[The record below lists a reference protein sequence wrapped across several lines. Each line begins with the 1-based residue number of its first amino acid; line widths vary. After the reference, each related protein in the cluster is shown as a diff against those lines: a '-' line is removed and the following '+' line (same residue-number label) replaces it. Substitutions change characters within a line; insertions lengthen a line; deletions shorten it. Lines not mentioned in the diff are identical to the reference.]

1 MNRNTDH
8 NGPAR
13 RIPKTDTPYNPGAG
27 SRPAK
32 PAANRPP
39 RGAADPRPPQ
49 RVNSPRPPRP
59 SERHAPPPDDPDA
72 VRLSKRVMQEA
83 DCSRAEAERL
93 IESGRVRVDG
103 AVQQAVPTRVRPEQ
117 AVTID
122 GSQPAKGVAPATV
135 VMHKPAGVTM
145 EALLKL
151 IVESNHLP
159 NDRSG
164 LTLLARHTK
173 GLECVTPLEPAA
185 SGLVVWTQVPG
196 IARKLVE
203 EGSKIEHE
211 VMVDVEGPVSA
222 AQLAELN
229 RSLVV
234 DGRAMLPARVSISQ
248 SQPDLTRLRMAMKGY
263 WQGQVL
269 QLCDAAGL
277 RLLAIRRQRI
287 GRMPLR
293 DLPAGQWRFLL
304 GYERF

>member
-1 MNRNTDH
+1 MNRTTDH

-13 RIPKTDTPYNPGAG
+13 RIPKTGTPSNPGAD

-32 PAANRPP
+32 PAASRPP

-72 VRLSKRVMQEA
+72 VRLSKRVMQEV

-93 IESGRVRVDG
+93 IEGGRVRVDG

-117 AVTID
+117 AITID

>member
-1 MNRNTDH
+1 MNRTPDH

-13 RIPKTDTPYNPGAG
+13 RVKNTG
-27 SRPAK
+27 
-32 PAANRPP
+32 
-39 RGAADPRPPQ
+39 
-49 RVNSPRPPRP
+49 
-59 SERHAPPPDDPDA
+59 ERHAPPMDDPDA

-83 DCSRAEAERL
+83 DCSRAEAEHL

-122 GSQPAKGVAPATV
+122 GTQPAKGVAPATV
-135 VMHKPAGVTM
+135 VMHKPTGVTM
-145 EALLKL
+145 EALLTL

-164 LTLLARHTK
+164 LTLLARHIK
-173 GLECVTPLEPAA
+173 GLQCVTPLEPAA
-185 SGLVVWTQVPG
+185 SGMVVWTQVPG

-203 EGSKIEHE
+203 EGSQIEHE
-211 VMVDVEGPVSA
+211 VMVDVSGPVSA
-222 AQLAELN
+222 TQLAELN
-229 RSLVV
+229 RSVVV
-234 DGRAMLPARVSISQ
+234 DGRAMMPARVSISQ
-248 SQPDLTRLRMAMKGY
+248 TQPDSTRLRMAMKGY

-287 GRMPLR
+287 GRLPLR

>member
-1 MNRNTDH
+1 MNRTTDH

-13 RIPKTDTPYNPGAG
+13 RIPQADRPSNPGAD
-27 SRPAK
+27 SRPAR

-49 RVNSPRPPRP
+49 RVSATRPPRP
-59 SERHAPPPDDPDA
+59 SERHAPPVDDPDA

-93 IESGRVRVDG
+93 IEGGRVRVDG
-103 AVQQAVPTRVRPEQ
+103 SVQQAVPTRVRPEQ

-122 GSQPAKGVAPATV
+122 GTQPAKGVAPATL
-135 VMHKPAGVTM
+135 VMHKPAGATM
-145 EALLKL
+145 EAMLKL

-229 RSLVV
+229 RSVVV

>member
-1 MNRNTDH
+1 MNRTTDH

-13 RIPKTDTPYNPGAG
+13 RIPKNDTPSNPGADR
-27 SRPAK
+27 RPAK

-203 EGSKIEHE
+203 EGSQIEHE

>member
-1 MNRNTDH
+1 MNRAPDPS
-8 NGPAR
+8 GPAR
-13 RIPKTDTPYNPGAG
+13 RVKNTDSNPAPRAD
-27 SRPAK
+27 SRPTK
-32 PAANRPP
+32 PAANRPS
-39 RGAADPRPPQ
+39 RSAAAPRPPQ
-49 RVNSPRPPRP
+49 RVSTPRPPRAN
-59 SERHAPPPDDPDA
+59 ERPAPQLDDPDA
-72 VRLSKRVMQEA
+72 VRLSKRVMQTA
-83 DCSRAEAERL
+83 DCSRAEAEHL

-117 AVTID
+117 AVSID
-122 GSQPAKGVAPATV
+122 GTQPAKGVAPATV

-151 IVESNHLP
+151 IVESNHQP

-173 GLECVTPLEPAA
+173 GLQCVTPLEPAA
-185 SGLVVWTQVPG
+185 SGMVVWTQVPG

-203 EGSKIEHE
+203 EGSQIEHE
-211 VMVDVEGPVSA
+211 VMVDVEGPVST
-222 AQLAELN
+222 AQLTELN
-229 RSLVV
+229 RSVVV
-234 DGRAMLPARVSISQ
+234 DGRAMLPVRVSISQ
-248 SQPDLTRLRMAMKGY
+248 AQPELTRLRMAMKGY

-287 GRMPLR
+287 GRLPMR

>member
-1 MNRNTDH
+1 MNRTPEH
-8 NGPAR
+8 SGPAR
-13 RIPKTDTPYNPGAG
+13 RVKNTDSNPAPGAD

-32 PAANRPP
+32 PALNRSSKS
-39 RGAADPRPPQ
+39 AADPRPPQ
-49 RVNSPRPPRP
+49 RVSVPRPPRP
-59 SERHAPPPDDPDA
+59 SERHAPPLDDPDA
-72 VRLSKRVMQEA
+72 VRLSKRVMQAA
-83 DCSRAEAERL
+83 DCSRAEAEHL

-103 AVQQAVPTRVRPEQ
+103 AVQQAVPTRVHPEQ

-122 GSQPAKGVAPATV
+122 GTQPAKGVAPATV

-145 EALLKL
+145 EAMLKL

-173 GLECVTPLEPAA
+173 GLQCVTPLEPAA
-185 SGLVVWTQVPG
+185 SGMVVWTQVPG

-203 EGSKIEHE
+203 EGSQIEHE
-211 VMVDVEGPVSA
+211 VMVDVSGPVSA

-229 RSLVV
+229 RSVVV

-248 SQPDLTRLRMAMKGY
+248 TQPDLTRLRMAMKGY

-277 RLLAIRRQRI
+277 QLLAIRRQRI
-287 GRMPLR
+287 GRLPLR

>member
-1 MNRNTDH
+1 
-8 NGPAR
+8 
-13 RIPKTDTPYNPGAG
+13 
-27 SRPAK
+27 
-32 PAANRPP
+32 
-39 RGAADPRPPQ
+39 
-49 RVNSPRPPRP
+49 
-59 SERHAPPPDDPDA
+59 
-72 VRLSKRVMQEA
+72 MQEA

-122 GSQPAKGVAPATV
+122 GSQPAQGVAPATV

-151 IVESNHLP
+151 IVESNHLA

>member
-1 MNRNTDH
+1 MNRAPDPS
-8 NGPAR
+8 GPAR
-13 RIPKTDTPYNPGAG
+13 RVKNTDSNPTPRAD
-27 SRPAK
+27 SRPVK

-39 RGAADPRPPQ
+39 RSAAAPRPPQ
-49 RVNSPRPPRP
+49 RTSAPRPPRAN
-59 SERHAPPPDDPDA
+59 ERPAPQLDDPDA
-72 VRLSKRVMQEA
+72 VRLSKRVMQAA
-83 DCSRAEAERL
+83 DCSRAEAEHL

-117 AVTID
+117 AVSID
-122 GSQPAKGVAPATV
+122 GTQPAKGVAPATV

-151 IVESNHLP
+151 IVESNHQP

-173 GLECVTPLEPAA
+173 GLQCVTPLEPAA
-185 SGLVVWTQVPG
+185 SGMVVWTQVPG
-196 IARKLVE
+196 IARKLVD
-203 EGSKIEHE
+203 EGSQIEHE
-211 VMVDVEGPVSA
+211 VMVDVSGPVSA

-229 RSLVV
+229 RSVVV

-248 SQPDLTRLRMAMKGY
+248 TQPELTRLRMAMKGY

-287 GRMPLR
+287 GRLPLR

>member
-1 MNRNTDH
+1 MNRTTDH

-13 RIPKTDTPYNPGAG
+13 RIPQADRPSNPGAD
-27 SRPAK
+27 SRPAR

-39 RGAADPRPPQ
+39 RGAA
-49 RVNSPRPPRP
+49 
-59 SERHAPPPDDPDA
+59 DPDA

-93 IESGRVRVDG
+93 IEGGRVRVDG
-103 AVQQAVPTRVRPEQ
+103 SVQQAVPTRVRPEQ

-122 GSQPAKGVAPATV
+122 GTQPAKGVAPATL
-135 VMHKPAGVTM
+135 VMHKPAGATM
-145 EALLKL
+145 EAMLKL
-151 IVESNHLP
+151 IVESNHLA

-234 DGRAMLPARVSISQ
+234 DGRAMLPVRVSISQ
-248 SQPDLTRLRMAMKGY
+248 TQPDLTRLRMAMKGY

-287 GRMPLR
+287 GRLPLR

>member
-1 MNRNTDH
+1 M
-8 NGPAR
+8 
-13 RIPKTDTPYNPGAG
+13 
-27 SRPAK
+27 
-32 PAANRPP
+32 
-39 RGAADPRPPQ
+39 
-49 RVNSPRPPRP
+49 
-59 SERHAPPPDDPDA
+59 SEPHQKSEGE
-72 VRLSKRVMQEA
+72 RLAKRVAALQA
-83 DCSRAEAERL
+83 CSRAEAERL

-234 DGRAMLPARVSISQ
+234 DGRAMMPARVSISQ
-248 SQPDLTRLRMAMKGY
+248 TQPDVTRLRVAIKGTHPGLIAY
-263 WQGQVL
+263 LCEQV
-269 QLCDAAGL
+269 QLHIT
-277 RLLAIRRQRI
+277 AIKRQRI
-287 GRMPLR
+287 GRVALAQLPL
-293 DLPAGQWRFLL
+293 GQWRFL
-304 GYERF
+304 GQHERF

>member
-1 MNRNTDH
+1 MNRTTDH

-13 RIPKTDTPYNPGAG
+13 PIPKTDTPSNPGADR
-27 SRPAK
+27 RPAK

-49 RVNSPRPPRP
+49 RVNSPRPPRRD
-59 SERHAPPPDDPDA
+59 ERRAPPVDDPDA
-72 VRLSKRVMQEA
+72 VRLSKRVMQAA

-93 IESGRVRVDG
+93 IEGGRVRVDG

-122 GSQPAKGVAPATV
+122 GTQPATGVAPATL
-135 VMHKPAGVTM
+135 VMHKPAGVTT

-151 IVESNHLP
+151 IVESHHQP

-203 EGSKIEHE
+203 EGSQIEHE

>member
-1 MNRNTDH
+1 
-8 NGPAR
+8 
-13 RIPKTDTPYNPGAG
+13 
-27 SRPAK
+27 
-32 PAANRPP
+32 
-39 RGAADPRPPQ
+39 
-49 RVNSPRPPRP
+49 
-59 SERHAPPPDDPDA
+59 
-72 VRLSKRVMQEA
+72 MQEA

-203 EGSKIEHE
+203 EGSQIEHE

-222 AQLAELN
+222 SQLAELN

-293 DLPAGQWRFLL
+293 DLPAGQWRILL

>member
-1 MNRNTDH
+1 MNRTTDH

-13 RIPKTDTPYNPGAG
+13 RIPKTDTPSSPGADR
-27 SRPAK
+27 RPAK

-122 GSQPAKGVAPATV
+122 GSQPAQGVAPATV

-203 EGSKIEHE
+203 EGSQIEHE

>member
-1 MNRNTDH
+1 MNRTTDH

-13 RIPKTDTPYNPGAG
+13 RIPQADRPSNPGAD
-27 SRPAK
+27 SRPAR

-39 RGAADPRPPQ
+39 RGAADPRPLQP
-49 RVNSPRPPRP
+49 VNSPRPPRP

-93 IESGRVRVDG
+93 IEGGRVRVDG

-122 GSQPAKGVAPATV
+122 GTQPAKGVAPATV
-135 VMHKPAGVTM
+135 VMHKPAGAAM
-145 EALLKL
+145 EAMLKL

-173 GLECVTPLEPAA
+173 VLECVTPLEPAA

-229 RSLVV
+229 RSVVV

-248 SQPDLTRLRMAMKGY
+248 SQPNLTRLRMAMKGY

>member
-1 MNRNTDH
+1 MNRTTDH

-13 RIPKTDTPYNPGAG
+13 RIPKTDTPSNPGADG
-27 SRPAK
+27 RPAR

-59 SERHAPPPDDPDA
+59 IERHAPPPDDPDA

-93 IESGRVRVDG
+93 IEGGRVRVDG
-103 AVQQAVPTRVRPEQ
+103 SVQQAVPTRVRPEQ

-122 GSQPAKGVAPATV
+122 GTQPAKGVAPATV

-211 VMVDVEGPVSA
+211 VMVDVEGTVSA

>member
-1 MNRNTDH
+1 MNRAPDPS
-8 NGPAR
+8 GPAR
-13 RIPKTDTPYNPGAG
+13 RVKSTDSNTTPRTD
-27 SRPAK
+27 SRPTK
-32 PAANRPP
+32 PAANRPS
-39 RGAADPRPPQ
+39 RSAAAPRPPQ
-49 RVNSPRPPRP
+49 RVSTPRPPHP
-59 SERHAPPPDDPDA
+59 SERQAPPPDDPDA

-83 DCSRAEAERL
+83 DCSRAEAEHL

-117 AVTID
+117 AVSID
-122 GSQPAKGVAPATV
+122 GTQPAKGVAPATV

-151 IVESNHLP
+151 IVESNHQP

-173 GLECVTPLEPAA
+173 GLQCVTPLEPAA
-185 SGLVVWTQVPG
+185 SGMVVWTQVPG

-203 EGSKIEHE
+203 EGSQIEHE
-211 VMVDVEGPVSA
+211 VMVDVEGPVST
-222 AQLAELN
+222 AQLTELN
-229 RSLVV
+229 RSVVV

-248 SQPDLTRLRMAMKGY
+248 AQPELTRLRMAMKGY

-287 GRMPLR
+287 GRLPMR

>member
-1 MNRNTDH
+1 MTIGVGERVLEQLHGD
-8 NGPAR
+8 GAGAGADGRPAR
-13 RIPKTDTPYNPGAG
+13 
-27 SRPAK
+27 

-39 RGAADPRPPQ
+39 RGVADPRPPQ

-122 GSQPAKGVAPATV
+122 GTQPAKGVAPATV

>member
-1 MNRNTDH
+1 MNRTTDH

-13 RIPKTDTPYNPGAG
+13 RIPKTDRPSSPGAD
-27 SRPAK
+27 SRPTK

-39 RGAADPRPPQ
+39 RSAADPRPPQ

-59 SERHAPPPDDPDA
+59 SERYAPPPDDPDA

-122 GSQPAKGVAPATV
+122 GTQPAKGVAPATL

-151 IVESNHLP
+151 IVETNHQP
-159 NDRSG
+159 HDRSG

-173 GLECVTPLEPAA
+173 GLQCVTPLEPAA

-203 EGSKIEHE
+203 DGSQIEHE